1 MWGKDEHLKKHFFH
15 FLGDAHGAK
24 VVIGRMGEKRRKKKK
39 ESQFQ
44 KRREK
49 SIFGEKME
57 EKRENGKRKRE
68 NFHK

>member
-49 SIFGEKME
+49 SIFWEEME
-57 EKRENGKRKRE
+57 
-68 NFHK
+68 